1 MPAYGAKVQ
10 LATPSD
16 EFEELDKADKKYVH
30 QVLGTF
36 LYYGRAVDGTML
48 TALSANASSQAKPM
62 RLTMHKIKLFLDY
75 VATNPD
81 AVLTYRASN
90 MVRAVH
96 SDDSCLS
103 EPKARS

>member
-1 MPAYGAKVQ
+1 MAAYGVKVQ
-10 LATPSD
+10 MATPLD
-16 EFEELDKADKKYVH
+16 ESKGLSKDDKKYVQ

-36 LYYGRAVDGTML
+36 LYYGQAVDGTML

-81 AVLTYRASN
+81 TVLTYRASN